1 MLREL
6 SIKNF
11 AIIDDLHI
19 RFDSGFTIM
28 SGETGAGKSI
38 IINAVNLILGSRA
51 AAGWIRT
58 GSETAEIEAFFEI
71 DPNGSAARI
80 MAENDLDPAEGLMIR
95 RIIARNNRHRIYI
108 NQHPATIRLLAVI
121 SENLACIS
129 GQHAHQGLL
138 DEDQHLRILDQF
150 GGLLPLREAVGER
163 FRELAPLIRNLD
175 DLKGKKAH
183 QGEQIELLGFQKQE
197 ILAAD
202 IQPDEDARL
211 ERELIR
217 LKNGEV
223 LYQAVNSGIGELYS
237 TRNAV
242 VERLGEVK
250 KQLEKA
256 SRIDPDLAPRV
267 EGIAE
272 ATFRIEE
279 IVNSLRSYLGTIQM
293 DDRRLEAVDERL
305 NRLRALKRKYGGSLA
320 SVADTLA
327 GIDAALAGIENLA
340 DEIAAAEK
348 TLARHRQALAE
359 HAVSLSRKRAETGR
373 DLAGKV
379 EAELAR
385 LSMSSTRFAV
395 AMSPVP
401 ASEATHPDLFWED
414 AAIGCTGI
422 DRAAF
427 MIAPNVGEELK
438 PLSAIASGGELSRVV
453 LALKAILAATDAVE
467 TLIFDEVDAGIGGG
481 VAEIVGQKL
490 AALARRHQVL
500 CITHLPQIAKFADHH
515 FAIAKNVHDGRT
527 RTTLRPL
534 DDAERVR
541 ELARMLGG
549 VEMTQATL
557 DHAREMFEKR

>member
-19 RFDSGFTIM
+19 RFDAGFTVM

-51 AAGWIRT
+51 SAGWVRT
-58 GSETAEIEAFFEI
+58 GSDTAEIEAFFEI
-71 DPNGSAARI
+71 DPKGAPGRI
-80 MAENDLDPAEGLMIR
+80 LAENDLDPAEGLMIR

-108 NQHPATIRLLAVI
+108 NQHPATIRLLTLI
-121 SENLACIS
+121 SENLASIS

-138 DEDQHLRILDQF
+138 DEEQHLRILDQF
-150 GGLLPLREAVGER
+150 GGLMPLRERVGEG
-163 FRELAPLIRNLD
+163 FRALAPLIRNLD
-175 DLKGKKAH
+175 RLREKQAH
-183 QGEQIELLGFQKQE
+183 QGDQIELLTFQREE
-197 ILAAD
+197 ILAAE
-202 IQPDEDARL
+202 IQPEEDLRL
-211 ERELIR
+211 ERELAR

-223 LYQAVNSGIGELYS
+223 LYQAVNSGIGALYS
-237 TRNAV
+237 EPNAV
-242 VERLGEVK
+242 VERLVAVK
-250 KQLEKA
+250 KELEKA
-256 SRIDPDLAPRV
+256 SRIDPDLAPRA
-267 EGIAE
+267 EEAAE
-272 ATFRIEE
+272 AAFRIEE
-279 IVNSLRSYLGTIQM
+279 IANSLRSYLDTIQM
-293 DDRRLEAVDERL
+293 DERRLEAVDERL

-327 GIDAALAGIENLA
+327 NIDKALSGFENLA
-340 DEIAAAEK
+340 GEIAAAEEA
-348 TLARHRQALAE
+348 LVRHRKALGELAL
-359 HAVSLSRKRAETGR
+359 SLSKQRAETGR
-373 DLAGKV
+373 DLAARV
-379 EAELAR
+379 EAELSR
-385 LSMSSTRFAV
+385 LSMARTRFEVALSPNPAV
-395 AMSPVP
+395 
-401 ASEATHPDLFWED
+401 EGTHPDLVWEG
-414 AAIGCTGI
+414 AAIGEAGI

-453 LALKAILAATDAVE
+453 LALKAILAATDAVA

-515 FAIAKNVHDGRT
+515 FAIAKSVREGRT

-534 DDAERVR
+534 DGAERVR

-549 VEMTQATL
+549 VEMTQAAL